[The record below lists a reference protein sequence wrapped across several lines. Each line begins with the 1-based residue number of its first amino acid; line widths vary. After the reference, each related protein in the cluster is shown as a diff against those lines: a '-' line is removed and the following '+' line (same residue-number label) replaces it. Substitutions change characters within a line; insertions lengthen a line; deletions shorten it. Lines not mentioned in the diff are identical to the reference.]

1 MLRYIAGSNINHALT
16 VGKKYINKNKKPII
30 NYAVEGKNNYRKTYK
45 EYNKIISLLPE
56 NYSIALKL
64 SSFNFDSL
72 SISDTINNANNKN
85 IKVFIDA
92 ESDKNNEI
100 YQDISTDLLLKHQ
113 NVYKTYQMYRKDSL
127 NVLMSDIIKCNKT
140 NIPFSGKLVRGAYW
154 NTEKNDGHLFI
165 KKEDT
170 DESYNQAILNINKFE
185 FNTQPNIVL
194 ATHNEKSIYIA
205 RLLNK
210 DLFEFA
216 HLQGM
221 NECYYNNICNT
232 SNVYVYIPYGPYN
245 EMIPYLSRRLY
256 ENIDMLKYTIR

>member
-1 MLRYIAGSNINHALT
+1 MSKYIAGRNINHALN
-16 VGKKYINKNKKPII
+16 VGKHYINKNKKPII
-30 NYAVEGKNNYRKTYK
+30 NYAVECKNNYRKTYK
-45 EYNKIISLLPE
+45 EYNKIIYLLPE

-72 SISDTINNANNKN
+72 SINDTINNAKKKN

-92 ESDKNNEI
+92 ENDKDNEI
-100 YQDISTDLLLKHQ
+100 YQDISTDLLLKHK
-113 NVYKTYQMYRKDSL
+113 NIYKTYQMYRRDSL
-127 NVLMSDIIKCNKT
+127 KVLMSDIIKCNKR

-154 NTEKNDGHLFI
+154 NSEKNDGHLFI

-170 DESYNQAILNINKFE
+170 DESYNQAIININKFE
-185 FNTQPNIVL
+185 FNTHPNIVL

-205 RLLNK
+205 QLLNK

-221 NECYYNNICNT
+221 KENYYNTICDT
-232 SNVYVYIPYGPYN
+232 SIVYVYIPYGPYN

-256 ENIDMLKYTIR
+256 ENIDMLKYVI

>member
-1 MLRYIAGSNINHALT
+1 MFRYIAGSNINHALN
-16 VGKKYINKNKKPII
+16 VGKYYIHKNKIPII
-30 NYAVEGKNNYRKTYK
+30 NYAIEGKNNYKKTYN

-72 SISDTINNANNKN
+72 SINNTIKKKKKKN

-92 ESDKNNEI
+92 ENDKDNEI
-100 YQDISTDLLLKHQ
+100 YQDISTDLLLKHK
-113 NVYKTYQMYRKDSL
+113 NIYKTYQMYRRDSL
-127 NVLMSDIIKCNKT
+127 KVLMSDIIKCNKR

-154 NTEKNDGHLFI
+154 NSEKNDGHLFI

-170 DESYNQAILNINKFE
+170 DESYNQAIININKFE
-185 FNTQPNIVL
+185 FNTHPNIVL

-221 NECYYNNICNT
+221 KEDYYNNICNT
-232 SNVYVYIPYGPYN
+232 SNIYVYIPYGPYN

-256 ENIDMLKYTIR
+256 ENIDILKYALR

>member
-1 MLRYIAGSNINHALT
+1 MLRYIAGSNINHALA
-16 VGKKYINKNKKPII
+16 VGKKYLNKNKKPII
-30 NYAVEGKNNYRKTYK
+30 NYVVEGKKNYRKTYK

-64 SSFNFDSL
+64 SSFNFDLL
-72 SISDTINNANNKN
+72 SISDTINNAENKN

-92 ESDKNNEI
+92 ENDKDNEI
-100 YQDISTDLLLKHQ
+100 YQDISTILLLKHQ
-113 NVYKTYQMYRKDSL
+113 NVYKTYQMYRRDSL
-127 NVLMSDIIKCNKT
+127 KVLMSDIIKCNNR

-170 DESYNQAILNINKFE
+170 DQSYNQAILNINNFE
-185 FNTQPNIVL
+185 FNTHPNIVL

-221 NECYYNNICNT
+221 KENYYNNISNT
-232 SNVYVYIPYGPYN
+232 SNIYVYIPYGPYN
-245 EMIPYLSRRLY
+245 KMIPYLSRRLY
-256 ENIDMLKYTIR
+256 ENIDMLKYAIR